1 MKKKKLI
8 IAIVEGTSDQYALDD
23 LLNQL
28 TSDLIDVKFA
38 IVRGDIL
45 QQDGV
50 TNNNILSRI
59 KDHIEQYLNIHKL
72 KRNDILSIIHIVD
85 IDGVF
90 LMKTK

>member
-50 TNNNILSRI
+50 TNNNILS
-59 KDHIEQYLNIHKL
+59 
-72 KRNDILSIIHIVD
+72 
-85 IDGVF
+85 
-90 LMKTK
+90 